1 MNCLL
6 SLPSSILDDTIGEEQ
21 WEADVKGIRFIT
33 DVGGKKTDVVIS
45 LKENPE
51 LWEDIYDRSLA
62 RKRARE
68 PRESLE
74 SVKRR
79 LSARKVQRTRG

>member
-1 MNCLL
+1 M
-6 SLPSSILDDTIGEEQ
+6 
-21 WEADVKGIRFIT
+21 KGVRFLI
-33 DVGGKKTDVVIS
+33 DSAGHKTDVVIN
-45 LKENPE
+45 LRDNPE

-62 RKRARE
+62 RKRAHE

-79 LSARKVQRTRG
+79 LSSRKVQRTRG

>member
-1 MNCLL
+1 MKGVRFVV
-6 SLPSSILDDTIGEEQ
+6 D
-21 WEADVKGIRFIT
+21 EAGQ
-33 DVGGKKTDVVIS
+33 KTDVIIN

-62 RKRARE
+62 RKRASE
-68 PRESLE
+68 PRDSLA

-79 LSARKVQRTRG
+79 LATHSGRRAHG